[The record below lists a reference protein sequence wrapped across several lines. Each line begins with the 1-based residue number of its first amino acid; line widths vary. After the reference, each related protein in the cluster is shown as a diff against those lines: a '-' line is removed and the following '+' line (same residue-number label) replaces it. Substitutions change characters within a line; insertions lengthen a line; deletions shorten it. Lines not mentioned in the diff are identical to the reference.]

1 MKLNGI
7 ALGLGFM
14 LATTSVTF
22 AQQNSTMSPSGS
34 TNMVGKESKS
44 AFDRANQKG
53 AATVAAIK
61 PTSAKLSDADQALMM
76 EVAKGGMMQ
85 LETSKI
91 AVQKAQN
98 AEVRQIAQAEVDE
111 QTGLSAKLK
120 EIASAKSVTLPSAP
134 DAELQSMLTA
144 MQGMSA
150 TELDKHYMQEHAV
163 KGHEKLDAT
172 MSKVKS
178 SASDSNLKAVA
189 NAAHP
194 LVKTHLKVSREVVA
208 KMGSGSGSTGSR

>member
-1 MKLNGI
+1 M
-7 ALGLGFM
+7 ALGLTIA
-14 LATTSVTF
+14 LTATSVSF
-22 AQQNSTMSPSGS
+22 AQQNSGTMNAG
-34 TNMVGKESKS
+34 TTGMVGKESKA

-61 PTSAKLSDADQALMM
+61 PTSAKLSSADQALMM

-91 AVQKAQN
+91 AVEKAQN
-98 AEVRQIAQAEVDE
+98 EEVRQIAQAEVEE

-120 EIASAKSVTLPSAP
+120 EIADAKGVTLPSAP
-134 DAELQSMLTA
+134 DADTQSMLTA
-144 MQGMSA
+144 MQGMSGG
-150 TELDKHYMQEHAV
+150 ELDKHYMQEHAV

-172 MSKVKS
+172 MTKVKS

-208 KMGSGSGSTGSR
+208 KMLGNGSSGSR